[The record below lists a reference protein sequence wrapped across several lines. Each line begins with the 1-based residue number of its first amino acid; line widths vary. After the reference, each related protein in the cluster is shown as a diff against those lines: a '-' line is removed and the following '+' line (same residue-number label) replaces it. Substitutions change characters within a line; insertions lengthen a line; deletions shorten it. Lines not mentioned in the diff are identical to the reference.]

1 MNPKT
6 KAELAAMIDHTQ
18 LKAAATEADILKLCN
33 EAVENSFASVC
44 VNPVWV
50 PFAFSKLNG
59 TGVKV
64 CTVIGFPLGAN
75 ASYIKAEEAK
85 HAVLQGAEEVD
96 MVINVGFAKAHNY
109 KAVQDD
115 IEAVVKAAHDA
126 ERTQGY
132 KALVKVII
140 ETCYLTDEE
149 KIAVCKAAK
158 KAGADF
164 VKTSTGFGTPGKNAD
179 GSAIPNGA
187 TVHDVALMRKTV
199 DEAEPTD
206 VHVFVKASGGIRDTK
221 TALEM
226 VAAGADRL
234 GVSAGIAIVTGFTD

>member
-109 KAVQDD
+109 KAVQED

-140 ETCYLTDEE
+140 ETCDLTEDE
-149 KIAVCKAAK
+149 KIRLCRIVSDAK
-158 KAGADF
+158 ADF
-164 VKTSTGFGTPGKNAD
+164 IKTSTGFGSAGAKVEDIVLMKN
-179 GSAIPNGA
+179 N
-187 TVHDVALMRKTV
+187 V
-199 DEAEPTD
+199 DPE
-206 VHVFVKASGGIRDTK
+206 VRIKAAGGIRTEEAAK
-221 TALEM
+221 EM
-226 VAAGADRL
+226 IANGADRIGASRL
-234 GVSAGIAIVTGFTD
+234 GN

>member
-1 MNPKT
+1 MKSLSVVIVNYNVRFFLEQCLESVYSSHT
-6 KAELAAMIDHTQ
+6 TASSGDFRIDVTVV
-18 LKAAATEADILKLCN
+18 DN
-33 EAVENSFASVC
+33 NSVDDSLTMLSQRF
-44 VNPVWV
+44 PQ
-50 PFAFSKLNG
+50 
-59 TGVKV
+59 VKV
-64 CTVIGFPLGAN
+64 VAN
-75 ASYIKAEEAK
+75 KE
-85 HAVLQGAEEVD
+85 
-96 MVINVGFAKAHNY
+96 NVGFAKAHNY
-109 KAVQDD
+109 KAVQED

-149 KIAVCKAAK
+149 KVAVCKAAK

-199 DEAEPTD
+199 DEAEPAG

-221 TALEM
+221 TALDM

-234 GVSAGIAIVTGFTD
+234 GVSAGIAIVTGFEQ